1 MLKVENA
8 ETSAAIIQDEI
19 RRNPEAR
26 YEHRLH
32 AVLLVSQGMSGVR
45 VATLMGDSV
54 RAVEGWVKS
63 FNKEGFSALFD
74 EQIPGRPS
82 RITPDLLK
90 EIGSRLRRS
99 PEESGL
105 SCALWDGKALSHWLQ
120 TNKGITG
127 VCPKVFLRGNTNR
140 ALADPRKPLHHERGL
155 RWEICRSLF
164 D

>member
-32 AVLLVSQGMSGVR
+32 AVLLVSQGMSCVR
-45 VATLMGDSV
+45 VAMLMGDSV

-63 FNKEGFSALFD
+63 FNKKGLSSLFD

-90 EIGSRLRRS
+90 EIGERLRRP

-105 SCALWDGKALSHWLQ
+105 SCVLWDGKALSHWLQ
-120 TNKGITG
+120 TSKGVTLG
-127 VCPKVFLRGNTNR
+127 VRQCQRLFRQLGFHLRKPR
-140 ALADPRKPLHHERGL
+140 PRSAHADPIAQAAYKKT
-155 RWEICRSLF
+155 C
-164 D
+164 